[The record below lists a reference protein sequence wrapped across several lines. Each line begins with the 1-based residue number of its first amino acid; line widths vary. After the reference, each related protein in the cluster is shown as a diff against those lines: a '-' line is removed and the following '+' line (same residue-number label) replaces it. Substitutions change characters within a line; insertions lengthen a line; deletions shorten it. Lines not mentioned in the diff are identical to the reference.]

1 MDDKKKNRKRWEE
14 KEERKRV
21 RRKERRIE
29 EMLPFVCL
37 LSLATSVAA
46 GNFQVITSSDG
57 EFSVSIR
64 NQTWLHSASTFFRS
78 DGVRFSNG
86 DGSLLLQKATSS
98 RGSDNIG
105 AYKRV
110 TYTYKAYN
118 ISRMFQTEIKV
129 YEDFAAVAFGQKYLQ
144 DTPQTS
150 ASSLSDVASSF
161 PSFQVPGKYE
171 GATLGYYAAA
181 GYMAGNEDK
190 EFGRFNSDD
199 LKLTNGATTGPL
211 SIYDGTGDTLVISHL
226 TNFMAASISYDR
238 NASCVRYGILGP
250 AQSVPSD
257 FEVWTVVSYSSTGVN
272 EAFMEWGSMLQR
284 FYNSQ
289 TKANAE
295 SDFTCNYLGYWTDNG
310 GFYYYNTEKNT
321 SYEET
326 ILDIKKYAD
335 AYELPYRY
343 FQIDSWFY
351 PKEGAGGILEWSPD
365 PNIFPNGLGSPK
377 TPMAKQNG
385 GKYDFI
391 IEKSMAL
398 PIDQDI
404 WLDVLSEA
412 RQWGLFFYE
421 QDWLG
426 QMFDGLDILK
436 TNVTVGRTWL
446 LQMAEG
452 LKRNNLF
459 MQQCTSHPRHVLTG
473 LEMDIVTQQRVTMDY
488 ADVAY
493 NWQAGVTGLW
503 VSALGQ
509 RPFKDVF
516 WTAGNQSCPKYPKL
530 NELNPELQSVVSS
543 LLRGPVGPG
552 DGIRFTNRSIL
563 MRSCNQVGRLLRP
576 DRPATAIDVQF
587 YKASF
592 ESFKGQVWSTFSVIS
607 DHFFGVIFAA
617 ALSDPF
623 SVTPSSVGFHN
634 PSALSYVY
642 KRHEPWTIDALSD
655 SRPLLMSGCSTKTFC
670 IYYTAPLFSLS

>member
-1 MDDKKKNRKRWEE
+1 
-14 KEERKRV
+14 
-21 RRKERRIE
+21 
-29 EMLPFVCL
+29 
-37 LSLATSVAA
+37 
-46 GNFQVITSSDG
+46 
-57 EFSVSIR
+57 
-64 NQTWLHSASTFFRS
+64 
-78 DGVRFSNG
+78 
-86 DGSLLLQKATSS
+86 
-98 RGSDNIG
+98 
-105 AYKRV
+105 
-110 TYTYKAYN
+110 
-118 ISRMFQTEIKV
+118 
-129 YEDFAAVAFGQKYLQ
+129 
-144 DTPQTS
+144 
-150 ASSLSDVASSF
+150 
-161 PSFQVPGKYE
+161 
-171 GATLGYYAAA
+171 
-181 GYMAGNEDK
+181 
-190 EFGRFNSDD
+190 
-199 LKLTNGATTGPL
+199 
-211 SIYDGTGDTLVISHL
+211 
-226 TNFMAASISYDR
+226 MAASISYDR

-421 QDWLG
+421 Q
-426 QMFDGLDILK
+426 
-436 TNVTVGRTWL
+436 
-446 LQMAEG
+446 
-452 LKRNNLF
+452 
-459 MQQCTSHPRHVLTG
+459 
-473 LEMDIVTQQRVTMDY
+473 
-488 ADVAY
+488 
-493 NWQAGVTGLW
+493 
-503 VSALGQ
+503 
-509 RPFKDVF
+509 
-516 WTAGNQSCPKYPKL
+516 
-530 NELNPELQSVVSS
+530 
-543 LLRGPVGPG
+543 
-552 DGIRFTNRSIL
+552 
-563 MRSCNQVGRLLRP
+563 
-576 DRPATAIDVQF
+576 
-587 YKASF
+587 ASF
-592 ESFKGQVWSTFSVIS
+592 ESFKGQIWSTFSVIS

-642 KRHEPWTIDALSD
+642 KRHEPWTIDAFSD

-670 IYYTAPLFSLS
+670 IYYTAPLFSLSNVKIVLLGEMDKWVPFSRDRISSIETNDHDLHVTLEGAGGENVVFGAILNPDGLQNYSKYECVIPASGKVILVLPFGECISF